1 MVSIFPVGSLVKVS
15 NGEVGR
21 VVGAHRRH
29 PTRPAVDILVDPSGR
44 RPVEARALKLV
55 DEPML
60 YIVDPAIGEA
70 AIPDKTD

>member
-1 MVSIFPVGSLVKVS
+1 MKVN
-15 NGEVGR
+15 NGEIGR

-29 PTRPAVDILVDPSGR
+29 PTRPAVDILVDSHGR
-44 RPVEARALKLV
+44 RLDEARTLKLV

-70 AIPDKTD
+70 AIPDMTD

>member
-44 RPVEARALKLV
+44 RLVEARTLKLA

-60 YIVDPAIGEA
+60 CIVDPAIDDAVLNETG
-70 AIPDKTD
+70 